1 MLLQAARDH
10 AIDLERSYMVGDK
23 LADIEAGR
31 AAGCRS
37 LLVRTGYG
45 RREEPLV
52 AMRFPG
58 TEVFASLSGAVDYIV
73 DRCLNKPVDF

>member
-10 AIDLERSYMVGDK
+10 HIDLGRSFMVGDK
-23 LADIEAGR
+23 LADIEAGQ

-45 RREEPLV
+45 AKDEIMV
-52 AMRFPG
+52 AARFPG
-58 TEVFASLSGAVDYIV
+58 TKVFHDLAGAAEFI
-73 DRCLNKPVDF
+73 LTKG